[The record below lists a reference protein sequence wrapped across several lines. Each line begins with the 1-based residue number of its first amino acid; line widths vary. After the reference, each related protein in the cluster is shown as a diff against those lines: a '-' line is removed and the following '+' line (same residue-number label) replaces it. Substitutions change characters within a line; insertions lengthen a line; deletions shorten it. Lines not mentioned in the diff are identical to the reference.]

1 MFAEAEHLRGH
12 VMEEIARVYAEA
24 LFEVAADKGKLDEIH
39 DQLGQVADAI
49 AENRD
54 LQVFLFSPYFSSE
67 EKKEG
72 LKKAVSGADDLVS
85 NFLELLV
92 ENHRMPALFRI
103 RREIDRLWDE
113 EHKRLPVEIT
123 SAIELDDKVI
133 KQIGDRIAEQ
143 TGQKVELTASVDP
156 DVLGGLVVRVG
167 NTVLDASIRHR
178 LEQLR
183 KQVARA

>member
-1 MFAEAEHLRGH
+1 
-12 VMEEIARVYAEA
+12 VEEIATVYGRSLYEA
-24 LFEVAADKGKLDEIH
+24 ATDADKVDEIREQIG
-39 DQLGQVADAI
+39 QLADALE
-49 AENRD
+49 ADRD

-67 EKKEG
+67 EKKAG
-72 LKKAVSGADDLVS
+72 LGKAVSGANDLVS

-123 SAIELDDKVI
+123 SAIELDKQVT

-143 TGQKVELTASVDP
+143 TGQQVELTASVDP
-156 DVLGGLVVRVG
+156 DVLGGLVVQVG

>member
-1 MFAEAEHLRGH
+1 
-12 VMEEIARVYAEA
+12 MEEIATVYGRSLYEA
-24 LFEVAADKGKLDEIH
+24 ATDADKVDVVRE
-39 DQLGQVADAI
+39 QLGELADAL
-49 AENRD
+49 ENDRD

-67 EKKEG
+67 EKKAG
-72 LKKAVSGADDLVS
+72 LRKAISGADDLVS
-85 NFLELLV
+85 NFLDLLV

-103 RREIDRLWDE
+103 RREVDRLWDT

-123 SAIELDDKVI
+123 SAVELDAKTV

-178 LEQLR
+178 LDQLR